1 MPPQKCRPAAIK
13 TTMVAFESPA
23 QGAARPAPPPPKP
36 TPPVTYRRVTDPLI
50 EPPSVLDT
58 ARLFVKKNV
67 DFDYQN
73 ALYEQQMAKTTF
85 PEPVPQPPKRLTIDP
100 PPVIETP
107 TTPVMMNGTV
117 FRDTVYY
124 RQFKSHV
131 DCLVAIQVFVLS
143 LAVGYMIL
151 KGIRKLTHHETT
163 RERSQRLLNRRRQRL
178 AAIETM
184 LCLPFRIVWFAVR
197 MTAKLLVFIHITLPW
212 FVIVA
217 TGYTT
222 AINIRFTGQFL
233 RYCWRIVVP
242 QGQCARCRNRTFA
255 LLYGVSM
262 AITRL
267 AAHAHALGPLGLSLT
282 GSSGPLPAWI
292 ITIGQIRTYQD
303 FCVMFFVSAI
313 LHIPVRQCLQRLHNC
328 YDPWVQRARRT
339 WREDRTGRVMSSIL
353 TLPEDI
359 LNAPQAGVQLNET
372 VPLLVLPA
380 VSAMRLVFG
389 RLSGRLHTAAL
400 QRLLH
405 KS

>member
-1 MPPQKCRPAAIK
+1 
-13 TTMVAFESPA
+13 
-23 QGAARPAPPPPKP
+23 
-36 TPPVTYRRVTDPLI
+36 
-50 EPPSVLDT
+50 
-58 ARLFVKKNV
+58 
-67 DFDYQN
+67 
-73 ALYEQQMAKTTF
+73 MAKTTF

-372 VPLLVLPA
+372 VWLSLFTNALTTWKCVNCAACRCRFRCSSCRQCLQCASCLDDCPGGFTLPPCSACCISRSRRWSVLH
-380 VSAMRLVFG
+380 VRVLRG
-389 RLSGRLHTAAL
+389 IAAL
-400 QRLLH
+400 MRV
-405 KS
+405 